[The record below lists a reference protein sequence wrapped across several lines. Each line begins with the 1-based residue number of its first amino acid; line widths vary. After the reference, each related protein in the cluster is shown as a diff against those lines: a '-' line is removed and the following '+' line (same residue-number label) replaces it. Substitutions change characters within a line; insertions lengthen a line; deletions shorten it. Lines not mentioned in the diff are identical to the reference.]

1 MHWETSNNVYLQSQ
15 KGNMK
20 RTNNNITAFDSLY
33 KEYYLLLVNYAHK
46 FVKDGATSEDLVQD
60 LFIEVWNKKDDLDME
75 AISIKFY
82 LFRAIKNRIIN
93 HIQRKKNELSI
104 TSEDEKADNLIAEA
118 LLVEPPLNSLLYKD
132 VKEAIRTCV
141 DTLPEKCKEVF
152 KYSRVMNRKNKEI
165 AEELNISE
173 KTVEKH
179 ITSALKQIREYL

>member
-1 MHWETSNNVYLQSQ
+1 MYICSSQ

-104 TSEDEKADNLIAEA
+104 TSEDEKADNLIGG
-118 LLVEPPLNSLLYKD
+118 
-132 VKEAIRTCV
+132 
-141 DTLPEKCKEVF
+141 
-152 KYSRVMNRKNKEI
+152 
-165 AEELNISE
+165 
-173 KTVEKH
+173 H
-179 ITSALKQIREYL
+179 